1 MASKIRKDDQVIIIA
16 GKYKG
21 QSGTVLKVIPAEKTS
36 AGKTVKPAKV
46 LVQGINLV
54 KKHQRPNPNRGVTGG
69 IIEREMPLDV
79 SNVAIMNNS
88 RKADRV
94 GFKILADGK
103 KVRYFKSN
111 NEVID

>member
-21 QSGTVLKVIPAEKTS
+21 QSGTVLKVIPAEKNS
-36 AGKTVKPAKV
+36 ASKTAKAAKV

-54 KKHQRPNPNRGVTGG
+54 KKHRRPNPNRGITGG
-69 IIEREMPLDV
+69 IMEQEMPLAI

-88 RKADRV
+88 RQADRV
-94 GFKILADGK
+94 GFKVLEDGR

-111 NEVID
+111 DEVID